1 MKLELQAIHKRFGK
15 IEVLSG
21 IDLVFEAGTHVCI
34 MGASGAGKTTLLRIV
49 AGLEQHDRGHVVI
62 GGQRLDG
69 LAPERRPTHTL
80 FQTPA
85 LFPHLR
91 VADNIAFVARL
102 RREPS
107 ARSRPRVD
115 ALLEQVGLARE
126 YGDRRPDQL
135 SGGERQRVALAR
147 ALFEPPPW
155 LLLDEPLTGLD
166 RPRRAELRR
175 LIASLRRSAPVPFGI
190 LHVTHESEDAL
201 ALADELIVL
210 ERGRVHARGKPLD
223 LYQHPPDRLSAGL
236 LGELTRLPVG
246 EGVIRPEHLRVVAAG
261 QGRVSAELLGQF
273 CAGDHW
279 ELELRSEGGRELV
292 AFAHQPWQG
301 GPACALAWDDAHAVS
316 P

>member
-1 MKLELQAIHKRFGK
+1 MKLELVDIHKRFEGV
-15 IEVLSG
+15 EVLRG
-21 IDLVFEAGTHVCI
+21 IDLVLEPGVHACL

-49 AGLEQHDRGHVVI
+49 AGLERHDRGQVAI
-62 GGQRLDG
+62 GGRRLDD
-69 LAPERRPTHTL
+69 LPPERRPTHTL

-85 LFPHLR
+85 LFPHLS
-91 VADNIAFVARL
+91 VADNVAFVARL
-102 RREPS
+102 RREP
-107 ARSRPRVD
+107 ALRSRPRVD
-115 ALLEQVGLARE
+115 ELLEQVGLARD

-175 LIASLRRSAPVPFGI
+175 LIDRLRRSAREPFGI
-190 LHVTHESEDAL
+190 LHVTHEPEDAL

-210 ERGRVHARGKPLD
+210 AAGRVHARGKPLD
-223 LYQHPPDRLSAGL
+223 LYQRPPDRATAGL
-236 LGELTRLPVG
+236 LGELTALPIG
-246 EGVIRPEHLRVVAAG
+246 EGVIRPEHLRVVAVG
-261 QGRVSAELLGQF
+261 EGRVEAELVRQV

-279 ELELRSEGGRELV
+279 ELELRTREGRELV
-292 AFAHQPWQG
+292 AFAEQPWQG
-301 GPACALAWDDAHAVS
+301 ARACALAWDDDHAVS